1 VSRVITH
8 ERPPLLSVEEVAT
21 KLGVSGRT
29 VRRWCACGHLEAQLV
44 GTVWVVW
51 GVLEDSSSEYG
62 RGSKYSE
69 RPLRLDLQAM
79 RKRLRESGQR
89 LIDTGNVVAG
99 AQRRPGK
106 LFLTWQSQRGLQ
118 VTFAIG
124 RLSPLHGWAPH
135 ALGTMLPFWIEER
148 QQWRRVVP
156 LLKHYERIRA
166 WCAPRLLC
174 VAGVGALVLEEIARL
189 EIAIAALQED
199 DAEVTHSRMKQD
211 TPSS

>member
-1 VSRVITH
+1 MTN

-21 KLGVSGRT
+21 TLGVSGRT
-29 VRRWCACGHLEAQLV
+29 VRRWCACGHLDAQLV

-51 GVLEDSSSEYG
+51 GALEDSSSEYG

-69 RPLRLDLQAM
+69 RPLRLGLQAM
-79 RKRLRESGQR
+79 RKRLRETGQR

-148 QQWRRVVP
+148 AQWQRVMP
-156 LLKHYERIRA
+156 LLKYYERIRM
-166 WCAPRLLC
+166 WCVPRFLRI
-174 VAGVGALVLEEIARL
+174 AGVSALVLEEITQL
-189 EIAIAALQED
+189 ETAIATLQED
-199 DAEVTHSRMKQD
+199 PSEVTHHRLKQSG
-211 TPSS
+211 PSS